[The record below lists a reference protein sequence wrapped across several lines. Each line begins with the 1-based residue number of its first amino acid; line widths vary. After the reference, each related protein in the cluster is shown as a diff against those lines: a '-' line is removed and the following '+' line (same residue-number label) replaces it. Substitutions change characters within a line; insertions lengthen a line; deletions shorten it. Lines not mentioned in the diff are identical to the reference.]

1 MICLIMLNIYPTI
14 YWQAKCIKVKETLC
28 IPCMDMK
35 NVKIYSSGS
44 CDSTRRVGCF
54 FAALEYEGRFKY
66 ISGEIDNATA
76 DRCILHGFLEALHLI
91 KEPCTLT
98 FVTATHFSFNR
109 LGEPKGANKD
119 LKRLFLRMLDEKQ
132 CHFEF
137 EEWYGG
143 GSQLRSQ
150 ISEIESKAIKVE
162 PSKILEIY
170 GLPASN

>member
-1 MICLIMLNIYPTI
+1 
-14 YWQAKCIKVKETLC
+14 
-28 IPCMDMK
+28 MK

-66 ISGEIDNATA
+66 VAGEIDNATA

-137 EEWYGG
+137 EEWHGG

-170 GLPASN
+170 DLPASK